1 VQEVITRQLNERC
14 GDLIRVLL
22 SAELAEP
29 DAASVVADG
38 MRRHEQ
44 GASVLARQMGALGA
58 LRTDLT
64 PERAA
69 GVFAL
74 MTSPATWR
82 QLTQRT
88 GWTFDESELWLVAS
102 LAQLLLAVSPALRG

>member
-1 VQEVITRQLNERC
+1 
-14 GDLIRVLL
+14 
-22 SAELAEP
+22 
-29 DAASVVADG
+29 

-44 GASVLARQMGALGA
+44 GAAVLARQMGALGA

-64 PERAA
+64 PEPAA

-88 GWTFDESELWLVAS
+88 GWTFDESELRLVAS
-102 LAQLLLAVSPALRG
+102 LSQLLLAVSPALPG